1 MDRHVPLEGAQNFRD
16 AGGYATTSGASVRWR
31 TLFRTGSLADV
42 TPADIATLHDLGVE
56 LAFDLRTQAER
67 DKLGVA
73 PLAEHGVSVRH
84 LPLIKE
90 IGPSHYPVKAPVRD
104 WTPEDYA
111 VQYTWLLEQGRG
123 AIGTVLRALAE
134 ERPAATAYYCTA
146 GRDRAG
152 LVTAVILRTLG
163 VSDETIAEDYAL
175 TDRYLGI
182 SEAQSERIAKTFG
195 TESAGRRKF
204 TTPAAN
210 MELALRSM
218 DERWPSIEAYLDE
231 CEVSTEA
238 RRSLREHL
246 IEPVR
251 PEA

>member
-42 TPADIATLHDLGVE
+42 TPGDIGTLRELGVE

-67 DKLGVA
+67 DDLGVA
-73 PLAEHGVSVRH
+73 PLAEHGISVRH
-84 LPLIKE
+84 LPLVEE
-90 IGPSHYPVKAPVRD
+90 IGPALYPVKAPVRD

-163 VSDETIAEDYAL
+163 VSDDTIAEDYAL
-175 TDRYLGI
+175 TDRYLRM
-182 SEAQSERIAKTFG
+182 SEAQSERVAKTFS
-195 TESAGRRKF
+195 TEPARRGRF

-231 CEVSTEA
+231 CEVSAES
-238 RRSLREHL
+238 RRGLREHL
-246 IEPVR
+246 IEPAR

>member
-1 MDRHVPLEGAQNFRD
+1 MPLEGAQNFRD
-16 AGGYATTSGASVRWR
+16 TGGYVTASGASVRWR
-31 TLFRTGSLADV
+31 TLFRTGSLAGV
-42 TPADIATLHDLGVE
+42 TPADIATLQDLGVE

-67 DKLGVA
+67 DELGVA
-73 PLAEHGVSVRH
+73 PLAQHGISVRH
-84 LPLIKE
+84 LPLVEE
-90 IGPSHYPVKAPVRD
+90 IGPALYPVKAPVRD

-175 TDRYLGI
+175 TDRYLRM
-182 SEAQSERIAKTFG
+182 SEAQSERVAKTFS
-195 TESAGRRKF
+195 TESARRGRF

-231 CEVSTEA
+231 CEVSAES
-238 RRSLREHL
+238 RRGLREHL
-246 IEPVR
+246 LEPAR

>member
-16 AGGYATTSGASVRWR
+16 IGGYATASGASVRWR

-42 TPADIATLHDLGVE
+42 TPGDIGTLHELGVE

-67 DKLGVA
+67 DDLGVA

-84 LPLIKE
+84 LPLVE
-90 IGPSHYPVKAPVRD
+90 ELRPSLYPVKAPVRD

-111 VQYTWLLEQGRG
+111 VQYTWLLEKGRG

-134 ERPAATAYYCTA
+134 ERPAAAAYYCTA

-163 VSDETIAEDYAL
+163 VSDDTIAADYAL
-175 TDRYLGI
+175 TDRYLRM
-182 SEAQSERIAKTFG
+182 SEAQSERVAKTFG
-195 TESAGRRKF
+195 TESARRGRL

-231 CEVSTEA
+231 CEVPAET
-238 RRSLREHL
+238 RRGLREHL
-246 IEPVR
+246 LAPAR
-251 PEA
+251 PGA

>member
-1 MDRHVPLEGAQNFRD
+1 MPLEGAQNFRD
-16 AGGYATTSGASVRWR
+16 TGGYVTASGASVRWR

-42 TPADIATLHDLGVE
+42 TPGDIGTLHDLGVE

-67 DKLGVA
+67 DDLGVA
-73 PLAEHGVSVRH
+73 PLAEHGISVRH
-84 LPLIKE
+84 LPLVEE
-90 IGPSHYPVKAPVRD
+90 IGPSLYPVKAPVRD

-123 AIGTVLRALAE
+123 AIGAVLRALAE

-163 VSDETIAEDYAL
+163 VSDDTIAEDYAL
-175 TDRYLGI
+175 TDRYLRM
-182 SEAQSERIAKTFG
+182 SEAQSERVAKTFS
-195 TESAGRRKF
+195 TEPARRGRF

-231 CEVSTEA
+231 CEVSAES
-238 RRSLREHL
+238 RRGLREHL
-246 IEPVR
+246 LEPAR

>member
-1 MDRHVPLEGAQNFRD
+1 MPLEGAQNFRD

-31 TLFRTGSLADV
+31 TLFRTGSLAGV

-67 DKLGVA
+67 DELGVA
-73 PLAEHGVSVRH
+73 PLAEHGVTVRH
-84 LPLIKE
+84 LPLIEK
-90 IGPSHYPVKAPVRD
+90 IGPSLYPVKAPVRD

-134 ERPAATAYYCTA
+134 ERPTAMAYYCTA

-163 VSDETIAEDYAL
+163 VSDDTIAEDYAL
-175 TDRYLGI
+175 TDRYLRM
-182 SEAQSERIAKTFG
+182 SEAQSERVAKTF
-195 TESAGRRKF
+195 SAEPARRGRF

-210 MELALRSM
+210 MQLALRSM
-218 DERWPSIEAYLDE
+218 DERWRSIEAYLDE
-231 CEVSTEA
+231 CEVSAEA
-238 RRSLREHL
+238 RRGLREHL
-246 IEPVR
+246 LEPAR

>member
-16 AGGYATTSGASVRWR
+16 TGGYATASGASVRWR
-31 TLFRTGSLADV
+31 ALFRTGSLADV
-42 TPADIATLHDLGVE
+42 TPRDIGTLHELGLEV
-56 LAFDLRTQAER
+56 AFDLRTQAER
-67 DKLGVA
+67 DDLGVA

-84 LPLIKE
+84 LPLVEE
-90 IGPSHYPVKAPVRD
+90 IGPSLYPVKAPVRD

-123 AIGTVLRALAE
+123 AIGAVLRALAE
-134 ERPAATAYYCTA
+134 ERPTAAAYYCTA

-175 TDRYLGI
+175 TDRYLRM
-182 SEAQSERIAKTFG
+182 SEAQSERVAKTFG
-195 TESAGRRKF
+195 TGPPRRGRF

-231 CEVSTEA
+231 CDVSAES
-238 RRSLREHL
+238 RRGLREHL
-246 IEPVR
+246 LEPAR
-251 PEA
+251 PGA

>member
-16 AGGYATTSGASVRWR
+16 TGGYATASGASVRWR

-42 TPADIATLHDLGVE
+42 TPGDIGTLHELGVE

-67 DKLGVA
+67 DDLGVA

-84 LPLIKE
+84 LPLVE
-90 IGPSHYPVKAPVRD
+90 ELRPSLYPVKAPVRD

-134 ERPAATAYYCTA
+134 ERPAAAAYYCTA

-163 VSDETIAEDYAL
+163 VSDDTIAEDYAL
-175 TDRYLGI
+175 TDRYLRM
-182 SEAQSERIAKTFG
+182 SEAQSERVAKTFG
-195 TESAGRRKF
+195 TGPPRRGRF

-231 CEVSTEA
+231 CEVPAEA
-238 RRSLREHL
+238 QRGLREHL
-246 IEPVR
+246 LEPAR
-251 PEA
+251 PGA

>member
-16 AGGYATTSGASVRWR
+16 TGGYATASGASVRWR

-42 TPADIATLHDLGVE
+42 TPGDIGTLRELGVE

-67 DKLGVA
+67 DDLGVA
-73 PLAEHGVSVRH
+73 PLAEHGISVRH
-84 LPLIKE
+84 LPLVE
-90 IGPSHYPVKAPVRD
+90 ELGPSLYPVKAPVRD

-134 ERPAATAYYCTA
+134 ERPAAAAYYCTA

-163 VSDETIAEDYAL
+163 VSDDTIAQDYAL
-175 TDRYLGI
+175 TDRYLRM
-182 SEAQSERIAKTFG
+182 SEAQSERVAKTFG
-195 TESAGRRKF
+195 TGPPRRGRL

-210 MELALRSM
+210 MEFALRSM

-231 CEVSTEA
+231 CEVPAETQ
-238 RRSLREHL
+238 RGLREHL
-246 IEPVR
+246 LEPAR
-251 PEA
+251 PGA

>member
-16 AGGYATTSGASVRWR
+16 TGGYETASGASVRWR

-42 TPADIATLHDLGVE
+42 TPGDIGTLHELGVE

-67 DKLGVA
+67 DDLGVA
-73 PLAEHGVSVRH
+73 PLAEHGISVRH
-84 LPLIKE
+84 LPLVE
-90 IGPSHYPVKAPVRD
+90 ELRPSLYPVKAPVRD

-123 AIGTVLRALAE
+123 AIGAVLRALAE
-134 ERPAATAYYCTA
+134 ERPAAAAYYCTA

-163 VSDETIAEDYAL
+163 VSDDTIAEDYAL
-175 TDRYLGI
+175 TDRYLRM
-182 SEAQSERIAKTFG
+182 SEAQSERVAKTFG
-195 TESAGRRKF
+195 TGPPRRGRF

-231 CEVSTEA
+231 CEVPAES
-238 RRSLREHL
+238 RRGLREHL
-246 IEPVR
+246 LEPAR
-251 PEA
+251 PGA

>member
-1 MDRHVPLEGAQNFRD
+1 M
-16 AGGYATTSGASVRWR
+16 RWR

-42 TPADIATLHDLGVE
+42 TPGDIGTLHELGVE

-67 DKLGVA
+67 DDLGVA

-84 LPLIKE
+84 LPLVE
-90 IGPSHYPVKAPVRD
+90 ELRPSLYPVKAPVRD

-134 ERPAATAYYCTA
+134 ERPAAAAYYCTA

-163 VSDETIAEDYAL
+163 VSDDTIAEDYAL
-175 TDRYLGI
+175 TDRYLRM
-182 SEAQSERIAKTFG
+182 SEAQSERVAKTFG
-195 TESAGRRKF
+195 TGPPRRGRF

-231 CEVSTEA
+231 CEVPAEA
-238 RRSLREHL
+238 QRGLREHL
-246 IEPVR
+246 LEPAR
-251 PEA
+251 PGA